1 MVAVTWL
8 KRQMVRELPSILVG
22 GKARVLYPGN
32 DTSFLDPAVILYMCL
47 PQVLHY
53 LAMQKP
59 ADLARHLLPCV
70 IHAAVLKVKEEG
82 KYPNL
87 LVISLFSK

>member
-1 MVAVTWL
+1 MPQEG
-8 KRQMVRELPSILVG
+8 R
-22 GKARVLYPGN
+22 
-32 DTSFLDPAVILYMCL
+32 PAVFLGPLCL

-82 KYPNL
+82 KCL
-87 LVISLFSK
+87 SCQSLRPLPKKGFWFHF

>member
-1 MVAVTWL
+1 MKVVITSPGGLAQTLASARLPCPGDAAAVSVSL
-8 KRQMVRELPSILVG
+8 RLL
-22 GKARVLYPGN
+22 
-32 DTSFLDPAVILYMCL
+32 
-47 PQVLHY
+47 QVLHY

-82 KYPNL
+82 KCRRN
-87 LVISLFSK
+87 